1 MLVEQKQMFAPAEIS
16 RSWMSVA
23 DDAAVYQSGA
33 KFPHLIVVH
42 LLFGRYRGQ
51 LDRVATLFVRC
62 RLLYWR
68 IYRDSRGHVAEIS
81 VRSCS
86 CFRPIS

>member
-42 LLFGRYRGQ
+42 LLSGGYRGQ

-62 RLLYWR
+62 RLLYWSV
-68 IYRDSRGHVAEIS
+68 YRDSRGHVAEIS
-81 VRSCS
+81 VRSCT
-86 CFRPIS
+86 CFRLIS

>member
-1 MLVEQKQMFAPAEIS
+1 MFAPAEIS

-42 LLFGRYRGQ
+42 LLSGGCRGQ

-62 RLLYWR
+62 RLLYWSV
-68 IYRDSRGHVAEIS
+68 YRDSRGRVAEIT

-86 CFRPIS
+86 CLRPMS